1 LPADE
6 SAKGFIDLTNEK
18 PDGYCQMKL
27 NNLKHQLHDT
37 LKQNYFT
44 YDTNWEDISTGKAD
58 LKSFADKVFQDIS
71 SVLVEQTNDMVK
83 TDGLQY
89 EIQLHEE
96 FKNRL
101 TENFIGRRESLK
113 QIKDYLND
121 SSENKVLSVIGDS
134 GSGKSSLI
142 AQAIKNVE
150 AEIKNTKLFYRFIG
164 ISSQTTNTLSFLISL
179 SVQIAKA
186 YNTSLEELAGE
197 GKDIYSIQGI
207 TEVFKKCLML
217 ATADNP
223 IVLFI
228 DALDQFSENSGGN
241 VLFWL
246 PSQLPDHTKMVVSV
260 LPVLASQLKDTKTM
274 LLPVLPAHDA
284 KQILECWLALNNRK
298 LTTRQSSEVLDKFN
312 KNGLPIYLKLAF
324 ERAKHWHSYDKE
336 TNLNTDAKGIINNF
350 FEYLEKEHTE
360 DFVRNTVC
368 YMLSGRYQGL
378 TENEILEILVFDKEY
393 WNIFLSKTH
402 PDHRKEL
409 EGVTKIPIVVWSR
422 LYLDLE
428 PFLTER
434 DAHGIPIITFFHRQ
448 FIEVLREK
456 YQLTEN

>member
-228 DALDQFSENSGGN
+228 DALDQFSENSGGMCSSGSLRN
-241 VLFWL
+241 CPIIPKWWF
-246 PSQLPDHTKMVVSV
+246 QF

-274 LLPVLPAHDA
+274 LLPVYRPMMP
-284 KQILECWLALNNRK
+284 N
-298 LTTRQSSEVLDKFN
+298 KF
-312 KNGLPIYLKLAF
+312 
-324 ERAKHWHSYDKE
+324 
-336 TNLNTDAKGIINNF
+336 
-350 FEYLEKEHTE
+350 
-360 DFVRNTVC
+360 
-368 YMLSGRYQGL
+368 
-378 TENEILEILVFDKEY
+378 
-393 WNIFLSKTH
+393 
-402 PDHRKEL
+402 
-409 EGVTKIPIVVWSR
+409 
-422 LYLDLE
+422 
-428 PFLTER
+428 
-434 DAHGIPIITFFHRQ
+434 
-448 FIEVLREK
+448 
-456 YQLTEN
+456 